1 MNQPHLWWYITRAS
15 AIIGWVLLTISVLW
29 GILLSTR
36 VLRKVDNPAWLQD
49 LHRFLSG
56 TALVMVGL
64 HMVSLMLDEYVH
76 FSFAEVLIPGATSF
90 KTISVAFGIVAF
102 YVMFAVQATSWFMNV
117 LPRRVWKAIHYLAYL
132 AVLLVAV
139 HAGFTGTDVKALW
152 YKVLAVT
159 LIGLT
164 TLALVVRVIVG
175 ERMKKLK
182 PSASARKPAR
192 VETGEILAQ
201 RGSTT
206 ADITAAR
213 SVVAT
218 RDFTVTALEKVATGT
233 VALRLEPADSGLTD
247 VWYPGAHITLHL
259 ANGMQRQYS
268 LCGDPADRTGY
279 MIAVLR
285 TQGPLGGSS
294 WIHENVTVGTTLPV
308 SGPLNHFALEPAQK
322 YLFIAGGIGIT
333 PIRSMIESLPA
344 QREWQL
350 IYLGRSKKT
359 MAFLAELKK
368 QYGKRIVALP
378 ADEQDVP
385 IDIRSYL
392 SDDTVV
398 YCCGPESLMSEVA
411 AAVPAE
417 RMHMERFIA
426 VQRDIGLE
434 REEIVIDCK
443 RSKER
448 FTVGTDETILDV
460 LEEQGIPI
468 TGSCRKGVCGTCEVR
483 VLAGTPL
490 HLDSVVEDAEKDALG
505 IMFPCVSRAKS
516 ESLTLDI

>member
-36 VLRKVDNPAWLQD
+36 VLRRIDNPAWLQD

-76 FSFAEVLIPGATSF
+76 FSLSEVLIPGATSF
-90 KTISVAFGIVAF
+90 KTISVALGIVAF
-102 YVMFAVQATSWFMNV
+102 YVMFAVQATSWFMKV
-117 LPRRVWKAIHYLAYL
+117 LPRKVWKAIHYLAYV

-159 LIGLT
+159 LIGAT

-182 PSASARKPAR
+182 PTVSARKAALRPL
-192 VETGEILAQ
+192 VKP
-201 RGSTT
+201 T
-206 ADITAAR
+206 APTI
-213 SVVAT
+213 AT
-218 RDFTVTALEKVATGT
+218 REFRVAALKKVATGT
-233 VALRLEPADSGLTD
+233 LAIRLEPVDAGLTE

-259 ANGMQRQYS
+259 PNDMQRQYS
-268 LCGDPADRTGY
+268 LCGDPADRSGY

-294 WIHENVTVGTTLPV
+294 WIHENLTVGMTLPV

-333 PIRSMIESLPA
+333 PIRSMIESLPP

-350 IYLGRSKKT
+350 VYLGRSKKT
-359 MAFLAELKK
+359 MAFLGELKK
-368 QYGKRIVALP
+368 QYGKRIIALP
-378 ADEQDVP
+378 SDEQDAP
-385 IDIRSYL
+385 LDIRRYL
-392 SDDTVV
+392 SDDSAV

-411 AAVPAE
+411 AAVPPE
-417 RMHMERFIA
+417 RMHLERFVA
-426 VQRDIGLE
+426 VQRDVGLA
-434 REEIVIDCK
+434 REEVVIDCK

-448 FTVGTDETILDV
+448 FTVGPDESILDV
-460 LEEQGIPI
+460 LEEQGLPL

-483 VLAGTPL
+483 VLAGEPL
-490 HLDSVVEDAEKDALG
+490 HLDSVMDDAEKDALG
-505 IMFPCVSRAKS
+505 IMYPCVSRAKS